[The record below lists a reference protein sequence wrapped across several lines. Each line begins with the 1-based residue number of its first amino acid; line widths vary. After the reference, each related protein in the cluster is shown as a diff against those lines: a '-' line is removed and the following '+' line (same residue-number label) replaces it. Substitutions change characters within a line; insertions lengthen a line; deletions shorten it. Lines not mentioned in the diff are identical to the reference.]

1 MEKCMDTNLK
11 PQSTDKNVITMK
23 PQSDKERKMKN
34 KILTISW
41 VVLFLLAGGLIL
53 GGCSISSDVRGMGF
67 LSMFALCFIY
77 IASRSMKNWWAI
89 IPGGIFASLSLVVAL
104 VILVPQEDYP
114 VLPHTLHWGVYSWV
128 LFLGL
133 AVTFGVLWLLR
144 KTQPTDWAKYPA
156 GGLAGLAMLSLIL
169 GARFQEFWAVS
180 ILLVSGVTIILALF
194 TRKHMAASQENET
207 IKENFPKGITHGNQS

>member
-1 MEKCMDTNLK
+1 
-11 PQSTDKNVITMK
+11 
-23 PQSDKERKMKN
+23 MKN

-53 GGCSISSDVRGMGF
+53 GGGLISSDVRGMGF
-67 LSMFALCFIY
+67 LSMCALCFIY

-114 VLPHTLHWGVYSWV
+114 VLPHTLHWGVYNWV

-133 AVTFGVLWLLR
+133 AVPFGVLWLLR

-156 GGLAGLAMLSLIL
+156 TGLAVLAVQCFVL
-169 GARFQEFWAVS
+169 GARFQETYLITV
-180 ILLVSGVTIILALF
+180 LVAIGAMLMLALV
-194 TRKHMAASQENET
+194 TRKHLPVA
-207 IKENFPKGITHGNQS
+207 GVDG

>member
-1 MEKCMDTNLK
+1 MDTTLK
-11 PQSTDKNVITMK
+11 PQLTDKNETKMK

-34 KILTISW
+34 KILMISW

-53 GGCSISSDVRGMGF
+53 GGGSISSDVRGMGF

-156 GGLAGLAMLSLIL
+156 TGLAVLAVQCFVL
-169 GARFQEFWAVS
+169 GARFQETYLITV
-180 ILLVSGVTIILALF
+180 LVAIGAMLMLGLF
-194 TRKHMAASQENET
+194 TWKHLMVAGE
-207 IKENFPKGITHGNQS
+207 

>member
-1 MEKCMDTNLK
+1 MDTTSK
-11 PQSTDKNVITMK
+11 PQITDKNETKMK

-53 GGCSISSDVRGMGF
+53 GGGSISSDVRGMGF

-156 GGLAGLAMLSLIL
+156 TGLAVLAVQCFVL
-169 GARFQEFWAVS
+169 GARFQETYLITV
-180 ILLVSGVTIILALF
+180 LVAIGAMLMLGLF
-194 TRKHMAASQENET
+194 TRKHLMVA
-207 IKENFPKGITHGNQS
+207 GGDG

>member
-1 MEKCMDTNLK
+1 MDTTSK
-11 PQSTDKNVITMK
+11 PQITDKNETKMK
-23 PQSDKERKMKN
+23 PQGDKERKMKN

-41 VVLFLLAGGLIL
+41 VVLFLLAGGLFL
-53 GGCSISSDVRGMGF
+53 GGGSISSDVRGMGF
-67 LSMFALCFIY
+67 LSMCALCFIY
-77 IASRSMKNWWAI
+77 IASRSLKNWWAI

-156 GGLAGLAMLSLIL
+156 MGLAVLAVQCLIL
-169 GARFQEFWAVS
+169 GSRFQEIWTESF
-180 ILLVSGVTIILALF
+180 LVAIGVMLVLALF
-194 TRKHMAASQENET
+194 TRLHLPSRQQPPH
-207 IKENFPKGITHGNQS
+207 IKA

>member
-1 MEKCMDTNLK
+1 MDTTSK
-11 PQSTDKNVITMK
+11 PQITDKKETKMK

-34 KILTISW
+34 KILMISW

-53 GGCSISSDVRGMGF
+53 GGGSISSDVRGMGF

-77 IASRSMKNWWAI
+77 IASRTMKNWWAI

-156 GGLAGLAMLSLIL
+156 TGLAVLAVQCFVL
-169 GARFQEFWAVS
+169 GARFQETYLITV
-180 ILLVSGVTIILALF
+180 LVAIGAMLMLGLF
-194 TRKHMAASQENET
+194 TRKVLMVA
-207 IKENFPKGITHGNQS
+207 GGDG

>member
-1 MEKCMDTNLK
+1 
-11 PQSTDKNVITMK
+11 
-23 PQSDKERKMKN
+23 MKN

-41 VVLFLLAGGLIL
+41 VVLFLLAGGLFL
-53 GGCSISSDVRGMGF
+53 GGGSISSDVRGMGF
-67 LSMFALCFIY
+67 LSMCALCFIY

-114 VLPHTLHWGVYSWV
+114 VLPHTLQWGIYSWV

-156 GGLAGLAMLSLIL
+156 TGLTVVAVQFLIL
-169 GARFQEFWAVS
+169 GSRFQETCVISF
-180 ILLVSGVTIILALF
+180 LVAIGAMLMLALS
-194 TRKHMAASQENET
+194 TRKHLPVAGED
-207 IKENFPKGITHGNQS
+207 G

>member
-1 MEKCMDTNLK
+1 MDTTLK
-11 PQSTDKNVITMK
+11 PQSTDKNETKMK
-23 PQSDKERKMKN
+23 PQSEKERKMKN

-41 VVLFLLAGGLIL
+41 VVLFLLAGGLFL
-53 GGCSISSDVRGMGF
+53 GGGSISSDVRGMGF
-67 LSMFALCFIY
+67 LSMCALCFIY

-114 VLPHTLHWGVYSWV
+114 VLPHTLHWGVYSWA
-128 LFLGL
+128 LFLSL

-156 GGLAGLAMLSLIL
+156 TGLAVIAVQCFVL
-169 GARFQEFWAVS
+169 GSRFQEAYMISF
-180 ILLVSGVTIILALF
+180 LVAIGAMLMLALF
-194 TRKHMAASQENET
+194 TRKHLPVA
-207 IKENFPKGITHGNQS
+207 GGDG

>member
-1 MEKCMDTNLK
+1 MDTTSK
-11 PQSTDKNVITMK
+11 PQITDKNETKMK
-23 PQSDKERKMKN
+23 PQGDKERKMKN

-53 GGCSISSDVRGMGF
+53 GGGLISSDVRGMGF

-77 IASRSMKNWWAI
+77 IASRSLKNWWAI

-128 LFLGL
+128 LFMGL
-133 AVTFGVLWLLR
+133 AATFGILWLLR

-156 GGLAGLAMLSLIL
+156 TGLAVLAVQCFVL
-169 GARFQEFWAVS
+169 GARFQETYLITV
-180 ILLVSGVTIILALF
+180 LVAIGAMLMLGLF
-194 TRKHMAASQENET
+194 TRKHLMVA
-207 IKENFPKGITHGNQS
+207 GGDG